1 MKRAILLVAF
11 GASGLRAQEA
21 LRGFDVRVRLAHPG
35 VPVRWA
41 YTSLLLR
48 ERLAQARQKSDSVA
62 KALLRLQFERF
73 THVAVQPLQ
82 TIPGGEH
89 AEVRG
94 VVDDVAQATGMVL
107 RLGTP
112 LLNSDDDVLAA
123 ARAVCAHVP
132 AERLPHEDVLLMGHG
147 AQHAAVS
154 RYEDLARAVYALDP
168 RIHVGAM
175 CGSRELGHLLPRL
188 TSSRVWLMPLLSV
201 IGRHALEDMA
211 GQRESSWRSRLEA
224 AGHHCCPVLHGMA
237 EYAGFADIWL
247 RHLDQAVAGLDAPA

>member
-21 LRGFDVRVRLAHPG
+21 LRGFDLRVRRNHPG

-89 AEVRG
+89 ADVRG
-94 VVDDVAQATGMVL
+94 VLDEVAQSTGMIL
-107 RLGTP
+107 RLGAP
-112 LLNSDDDVLAA
+112 LLNSPQDVLAA
-123 ARAVCAHVP
+123 ARAVAQHAP
-132 AERLPHEDVLLMGHG
+132 EERQPGEDVLLMGHG
-147 AQHAAVS
+147 ARHEAVS
-154 RYEDLARAVYALDP
+154 RYEDLASAVYALDP
-168 RIHVGAM
+168 HIHVGAM
-175 CGSRELGHLLPRL
+175 SGPRELANLLPRL

-201 IGRHALEDMA
+201 IGRHALQDMA
-211 GQRESSWRSRLEA
+211 GQQETSWRSRLEA
-224 AGHHCCPVLHGMA
+224 AGHTCCPVLRGTA

-247 RHLDQAVAGLDAPA
+247 RHLGEAVAALDAPT